1 MGTLWQDIRFGLRTL
16 AKSPGFTAV
25 AVVALALGIGAN
37 TAIFSIADAF
47 LLKPVNIPDP
57 EHLVVIGELA
67 PGQTTDTNSVSGA
80 NFVDWKAQAK
90 SFESLGA
97 YQWDDVNLTSPAAL
111 PEKVQGFKVT
121 SNLFELCGERP
132 LIGRTFL
139 PEEDQPGHDGVVI
152 LGQRLW
158 ERRFGGEQ
166 HIIGQQLHIDGRPYT
181 VIGIMRKAFD
191 FPQTAELWV
200 PMAFT
205 PQQLQDRKSHFFLT
219 LGKLK
224 PAVTIASASAE
235 MKTLAR
241 RLSDAYPDTNHN
253 WSARVV
259 SVRNFELG
267 DFTVRYT
274 IMLLGAVGF
283 LLLIVCANV
292 ANLQLVRGASRHKE
306 MAIRV
311 ALGGSRWRLVRQ
323 LLTESVM
330 VALGGAIL
338 GLVLAKWAVSLVVV
352 HMPPEV
358 AKFIP
363 GWYEIRL
370 DARAMIFTMIAGV
383 LAGVVAGLLPAF
395 QGVRLDVNETLKE
408 GGRSSSSARGRHVL
422 RNVLVIAQVT
432 LATFLVIG
440 SGLLVRGFRTLL
452 HYNQGFQPN
461 TLLTMYVNLPDTRYS
476 KPEQRTQFYS
486 QVLERMSAMPGV
498 VVAAGTS
505 WVPYGDGGGTS
516 QFSIEGRPW
525 LNVSETPTI
534 MNLVVSP
541 NYLQMVHVPLIQG
554 RELSEQDSSD
564 SQLVGLVSQ
573 TLARRFW
580 PAGDAIGHHLRIGG
594 NDSKNP
600 WMTVVGIVGDVKMDW
615 SDTRPLFAI
624 YRPYRQS
631 SRNYFALML
640 RSAGDPMA
648 LAPAAGVAVAAVDP
662 EMPLTDVLPMAKVIS
677 NGTIGIAYIAVMMG
691 VIGGMALVLAAVGVY
706 GVMAFTVTERTY
718 EIGVRMAFGAQTSDV
733 LKMIIGRGLLLT
745 GIGLAIGLPLTFAV
759 TYVLRDL
766 IFGIGATDPMT
777 FAGIALALL
786 GASLLA
792 CWIPARRAT
801 RVDPIIALRYE

>member
-80 NFVDWKAQAK
+80 NFVDWKAQTK

-139 PEEDQPGHDGVVI
+139 SEEDQTGHDGVVI

-158 ERRFGGEQ
+158 ERRFGGDQ

-224 PAVTIASASAE
+224 PAVTIRSASAE

-370 DARAMIFTMIAGV
+370 DARAMFFTMIAGV

-498 VVAAGTS
+498 VAAAGTS

-525 LNVSETPTI
+525 RNVSETPTI

-564 SQLVGLVSQ
+564 S
-573 TLARRFW
+573 
-580 PAGDAIGHHLRIGG
+580 
-594 NDSKNP
+594 
-600 WMTVVGIVGDVKMDW
+600 
-615 SDTRPLFAI
+615 
-624 YRPYRQS
+624 
-631 SRNYFALML
+631 
-640 RSAGDPMA
+640 
-648 LAPAAGVAVAAVDP
+648 
-662 EMPLTDVLPMAKVIS
+662 
-677 NGTIGIAYIAVMMG
+677 
-691 VIGGMALVLAAVGVY
+691 
-706 GVMAFTVTERTY
+706 
-718 EIGVRMAFGAQTSDV
+718 
-733 LKMIIGRGLLLT
+733 
-745 GIGLAIGLPLTFAV
+745 
-759 TYVLRDL
+759 
-766 IFGIGATDPMT
+766 
-777 FAGIALALL
+777 
-786 GASLLA
+786 
-792 CWIPARRAT
+792 
-801 RVDPIIALRYE
+801 